1 MKEIEHG
8 TMLTAEIDGT
18 IELTVTRPG
27 K

>member
-8 TMLTAEIDGT
+8 NMLTAEIDGT
-18 IELTVTRPG
+18 IELSVTRPG